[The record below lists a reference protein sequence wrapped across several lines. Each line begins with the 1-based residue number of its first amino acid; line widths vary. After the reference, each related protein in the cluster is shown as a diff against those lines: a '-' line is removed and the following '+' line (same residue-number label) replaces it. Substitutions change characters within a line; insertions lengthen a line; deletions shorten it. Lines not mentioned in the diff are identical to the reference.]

1 MCKGEVFES
10 EARVNEKRKTRGMC
24 AYRLV
29 QSHGSSEQ
37 SLIRDDEEYVYYI
50 GKKRMK
56 HEFYSA
62 HRIDKTHRFRFF
74 LFTGKMSDEEV
85 IRRRLLIDGDGI
97 GDDRRINILLKSF
110 IKWANS
116 PDVDNTLHERM
127 LSQLAQC
134 EFAQRKSRLV
144 SSMSQEELKSY
155 EQLSKE
161 IEIQIEDAKQDIEK
175 TKAELQDAK
184 RVRKNRI
191 EYDVLAKVINE
202 QPDRVE
208 TNLKLATLREEL
220 GKLKEKSEQLEHKL
234 EMRRKQFHV
243 LISSIHSLQGM
254 LDECDEIM
262 DISLENYEDPDTST
276 PMKSETS

>member
-1 MCKGEVFES
+1 
-10 EARVNEKRKTRGMC
+10 
-24 AYRLV
+24 
-29 QSHGSSEQ
+29 
-37 SLIRDDEEYVYYI
+37 
-50 GKKRMK
+50 
-56 HEFYSA
+56 
-62 HRIDKTHRFRFF
+62 
-74 LFTGKMSDEEV
+74 MSDEEV
-85 IRRRLLIDGDGI
+85 IRRRLLIDGDGT
-97 GDDRRINILLKSF
+97 GDDRRITILLKSF
-110 IKWANS
+110 IKWVNS
-116 PDVDNTLHERM
+116 SDVDNTLHERM

-144 SSMSQEELKSY
+144 SNMSQEELKSY

-161 IEIQIEDAKQDIEK
+161 IEIQIEEAKRDIEK

-220 GKLKEKSEQLEHKL
+220 GRLKEKSEQLEHKL

-254 LDECDEIM
+254 LDEGDEEMM
-262 DISLENYEDPDTST
+262 DVSLENYEDTAAPVKTDAS
-276 PMKSETS
+276 

>member
-1 MCKGEVFES
+1 
-10 EARVNEKRKTRGMC
+10 
-24 AYRLV
+24 
-29 QSHGSSEQ
+29 
-37 SLIRDDEEYVYYI
+37 
-50 GKKRMK
+50 
-56 HEFYSA
+56 
-62 HRIDKTHRFRFF
+62 
-74 LFTGKMSDEEV
+74 MSDEEV
-85 IRRRLLIDGDGI
+85 IRRRLLIDGDGT
-97 GDDRRINILLKSF
+97 GDDRRINMLLKSF
-110 IKWANS
+110 IKWINS
-116 PDVDNTLHERM
+116 PDADNTLHERM

-144 SSMSQEELKSY
+144 SNMSQEELKSY

-161 IEIQIEDAKQDIEK
+161 IEIQIEEAKRDIEK

-220 GKLKEKSEQLEHKL
+220 DKLKEKSEQLEHKL

-254 LDECDEIM
+254 LNECDEEIM
-262 DISLENYEDPDTST
+262 DVSLENYEDT
-276 PMKSETS
+276 PMSSKAEANLGCCT

>member
-1 MCKGEVFES
+1 
-10 EARVNEKRKTRGMC
+10 
-24 AYRLV
+24 
-29 QSHGSSEQ
+29 
-37 SLIRDDEEYVYYI
+37 
-50 GKKRMK
+50 
-56 HEFYSA
+56 
-62 HRIDKTHRFRFF
+62 
-74 LFTGKMSDEEV
+74 MSDEEV
-85 IRRRLLIDGDGI
+85 IRRRLLIDGDGT
-97 GDDRRINILLKSF
+97 GDDRRINMLLKSF
-110 IKWANS
+110 IKWINS
-116 PDVDNTLHERM
+116 PDADNTLHERM

-144 SSMSQEELKSY
+144 SNMSQEELKSY

-161 IEIQIEDAKQDIEK
+161 IEIQIEEAKRDIEK

-220 GKLKEKSEQLEHKL
+220 DKLKEKSEQLEHKL

-254 LDECDEIM
+254 LNECDEEIM
-262 DISLENYEDPDTST
+262 DVSLENYEDT
-276 PMKSETS
+276 PMSSKAEANLVVTTCVVSSRL

>member
-1 MCKGEVFES
+1 
-10 EARVNEKRKTRGMC
+10 
-24 AYRLV
+24 
-29 QSHGSSEQ
+29 
-37 SLIRDDEEYVYYI
+37 
-50 GKKRMK
+50 
-56 HEFYSA
+56 
-62 HRIDKTHRFRFF
+62 
-74 LFTGKMSDEEV
+74 MSDEEV
-85 IRRRLLIDGDGI
+85 IRRRLLIDGDGT
-97 GDDRRINILLKSF
+97 GDDRRINMLLKSF

-144 SSMSQEELKSY
+144 SGMSQEELKSY
-155 EQLSKE
+155 EQLSQE
-161 IEIQIEDAKQDIEK
+161 IEIQIEEAKRDIEK
-175 TKAELQDAK
+175 TKTELQDAK

-202 QPDRVE
+202 QPDRVQ

-254 LDECDEIM
+254 LDECDEEIM
-262 DISLENYEDPDTST
+262 DVSLENYEEMETST
-276 PMKSETS
+276 PSKTQVS